1 MTHSEDDYNNLYD
14 DRPTAKSGLSYGA
27 KGPQVVKQQST
38 TIEIAPTQ
46 EQKSDHARTVLGRY
60 APEIEDDGPDL

>member
-1 MTHSEDDYNNLYD
+1 MNHSEDDFNKPYG
-14 DRPTAKSGLSYGA
+14 DRPTTKSGLSYGA

-46 EQKSDHARTVLGRY
+46 EQKSDYARTVLGRY
-60 APEIEDDGPDL
+60 APEIEDDGPEL

>member
-1 MTHSEDDYNNLYD
+1 MNHFEDDYNNLYG

-46 EQKSDHARTVLGRY
+46 EQKSDHARAVLGRY